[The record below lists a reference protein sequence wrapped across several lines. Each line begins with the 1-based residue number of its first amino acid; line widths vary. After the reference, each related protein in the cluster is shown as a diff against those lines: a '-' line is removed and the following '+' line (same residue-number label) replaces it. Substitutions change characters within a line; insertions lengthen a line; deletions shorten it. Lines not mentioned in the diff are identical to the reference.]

1 MGNNNKK
8 ANKKEANVTFYMFQE
23 DLLVMKANIIF
34 ATMCIKNIIFAYC
47 LFINAFLEWD
57 YA

>member
-1 MGNNNKK
+1 MGNNDKK
-8 ANKKEANVTFYMFQE
+8 ANKNEATVTFYMFEE

-34 ATMCIKNIIFAYC
+34 ATRFTKNIIFAYC
-47 LFINAFLEWD
+47 LFINAFLEED